1 MAPMFFNA
9 IMSHN
14 VHHVLE
20 GYLSSVDVRMKNFT
34 ATKAKATIAKATI
47 AKAPTI
53 EIKALV
59 PG

>member
-1 MAPMFFNA
+1 
-9 IMSHN
+9 
-14 VHHVLE
+14 
-20 GYLSSVDVRMKNFT
+20 MKNFT